1 MGSVSA
7 VIDQVLP
14 AKTIIDN
21 FVYGAKE
28 VIEANNAKL
37 VGGARA
43 RL

>member
-7 VIDQVLP
+7 VIDEVLP
-14 AKTIIDN
+14 AKTIIQN
-21 FVYGAKE
+21 FVNGAKD
-28 VIEANNAKL
+28 VIEANNALL

>member
-7 VIDQVLP
+7 VINEVKP
-14 AKTIIDN
+14 AKEIIDD